1 MCNQPLNQIFFSNIH
16 YILHIFM
23 PIIIR
28 NLLKYIFWNSRFF
41 LLYRFKSCM
50 KSINYFLNK
59 FRLYLRTLLNDG
71 KRLKLERKREREKKR
86 VWKKKKG
93 TWKTIL
99 HSGDT
104 YLLFQPFEQLAR
116 LSGMWPLPEGRR
128 TRAVSCY
135 TKIRWT

>member
-1 MCNQPLNQIFFSNIH
+1 MCNQPLNQIFFSNIY

-59 FRLYLRTLLNDG
+59 FRLYFRTLLNDG

-86 VWKKKKG
+86 VWKKKKRDVEDNSTFG
-93 TWKTIL
+93 GYILALPTIW
-99 HSGDT
+99 T
-104 YLLFQPFEQLAR
+104 ARTPFRNVATAR
-116 LSGMWPLPEGRR
+116 REENQ
-128 TRAVSCY
+128 SC
-135 TKIRWT
+135 